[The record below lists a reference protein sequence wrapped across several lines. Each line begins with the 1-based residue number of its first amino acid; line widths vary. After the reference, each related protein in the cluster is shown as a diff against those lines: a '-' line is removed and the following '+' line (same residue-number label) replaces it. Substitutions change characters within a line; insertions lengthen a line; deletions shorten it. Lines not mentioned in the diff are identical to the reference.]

1 MKTNDDALLRDLHS
15 VVLAKLSESE
25 DGRRLLRRLRKAG
38 LSVYLVV
45 DDGRAAEP
53 EALPILL
60 SGGEP
65 ANERA
70 DFRIDHEDL
79 RILRDLGIDP
89 TRKLRRR
96 R

>member
-1 MKTNDDALLRDLHS
+1 MKTNDDKLLRDLHS
-15 VVLAKLSESE
+15 VVLAKLSESQ
-25 DGRRLLRRLRKAG
+25 DGRRLLGRLRKAR

-45 DDGRAAEP
+45 DDGQASEP
-53 EALPILL
+53 EALPVLL
-60 SGGEP
+60 SGREP
-65 ANERA
+65 AEERA
-70 DFRIDHEDL
+70 AFRIDHEDL